1 MKNFRLHF
9 RFSFFLDCGIRKFS
23 DDTIRGWLTRIS
35 WPLGVPSE
43 LYILLCAVANHVDL
57 WVTDKGLLSH
67 IVYIALIIVLSIFLR
82 VNGHGS
88 TLNSATT
95 HIDLDWKAIVYR
107 VCAKERAQWKYA
119 MEKCAS
125 QMKVSA
131 TKELHQE
138 CAARVCTKIV
148 QQKNCTKSVQQKF
161 LQLSFL

>member
-1 MKNFRLHF
+1 M
-9 RFSFFLDCGIRKFS
+9 
-23 DDTIRGWLTRIS
+23 
-35 WPLGVPSE
+35 
-43 LYILLCAVANHVDL
+43 
-57 WVTDKGLLSH
+57 
-67 IVYIALIIVLSIFLR
+67 YIALIIVLSIFLR

-138 CAARVCTKIV
+138 CAAKVSAAKFLIDKVFLLWTKFLLRILLFY
-148 QQKNCTKSVQQKF
+148 QARSKSYCSKETAAKEQKNSAAKV
-161 LQLSFL
+161 LQ